1 MPIIKTSNHVEEY
14 AARARYFPPAE
25 MTGRG
30 SQTLTLTV
38 SQNLLGYMGA
48 VPDGTILDVGCGDGT
63 LISLLKGDR
72 IGVSPSTEE
81 IEQLRSLWP
90 NVSFEVALA
99 QTLPLRD
106 ASISVLVCNGVLLA
120 LETEEEVCKALA
132 EFARVCRANAAVF
145 LGEIPVEPV
154 RSQYRHDSVPIWL
167 WTLLTRSGPKNFL
180 AGVRDVARATFTD
193 TPLLFYPERW
203 FYCPREKFI
212 SLAGEYGLCLTR
224 DRVTPHISTRRD
236 YLFHRAK

>member
-1 MPIIKTSNHVEEY
+1 MPIIKASNHVDEY
-14 AARARYFPPAE
+14 AARARYFPPSE

-30 SQTLTLTV
+30 SQSLTLNV
-38 SQNLLGYMGA
+38 LQSLLAYMGRL
-48 VPDGTILDVGCGDGT
+48 PDGTILDVGCGDGT

-81 IEQLRSLWP
+81 VEHLRSLWP
-90 NVSFEVALA
+90 GIRFEVARA
-99 QTLPLRD
+99 QSLPLRD
-106 ASISVLVCNGVLLA
+106 ASISVLICNSVLLA
-120 LETEEEVCKALA
+120 LETEEEVRKALA
-132 EFARVCRANAAVF
+132 EFARVCRDNAVVF

-154 RSQYRHDSVPIWL
+154 HSQYRHDSVPIWL
-167 WTLLTRSGPKNFL
+167 WTLLTRSGPKSFL

-212 SLAGEYGLCLTR
+212 SLAGEYGFCLTR
-224 DRVTPHISTRRD
+224 DRITPHISTRRD
-236 YLFHRAK
+236 YLFHRR